1 MGRPHSGS
9 SPSVEDVN
17 DERPG
22 WRRCH
27 RRRCG
32 AQPERDLDLFGGF
45 GLVESVVLVRDTTL
59 VYGLAGLTCGLATAG
74 CATTRI
80 VAFPHLS
87 DDVGD
92 WWEPLGV
99 VSIAA
104 ETVVVAA
111 ALGGPAAANPSRVV
125 TCSRR
130 VLSA

>member
-1 MGRPHSGS
+1 
-9 SPSVEDVN
+9 
-17 DERPG
+17 
-22 WRRCH
+22 
-27 RRRCG
+27 
-32 AQPERDLDLFGGF
+32 
-45 GLVESVVLVRDTTL
+45 VVLVRDTTL
-59 VYGLAGLTCGLATAG
+59 VYGLAGLTCGLAIAG

-80 VAFPHLS
+80 VAFPELS

-130 VLSA
+130 VVSA

>member
-1 MGRPHSGS
+1 M
-9 SPSVEDVN
+9 
-17 DERPG
+17 
-22 WRRCH
+22 
-27 RRRCG
+27 
-32 AQPERDLDLFGGF
+32 FGEF

-80 VAFPHLS
+80 VAFPQLS

-111 ALGGPAAANPSRVV
+111 ALAVLRRRTPAGW
-125 TCSRR
+125 
-130 VLSA
+130 